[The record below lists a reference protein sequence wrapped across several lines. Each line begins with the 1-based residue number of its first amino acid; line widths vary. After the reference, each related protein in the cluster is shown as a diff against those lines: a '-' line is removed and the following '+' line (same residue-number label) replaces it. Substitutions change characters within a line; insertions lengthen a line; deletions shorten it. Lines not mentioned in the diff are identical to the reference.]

1 MVEIV
6 KAGGWVMWPIIASP
20 ILAFGIIVERLWS
33 LQRQRVMP
41 KNLVAQVWQLS
52 DQGKR
57 TQNHMEKKR
66 DGLPLGRMLAAGVI
80 NASPH
85 RQLMKESI
93 EETGRRVV
101 PEFERFSNTL

>member
-1 MVEIV
+1 
-6 KAGGWVMWPIIASP
+6 MWPIIASP

-52 DQGKR
+52 GQGKR
-57 TQNHMEKKR
+57 TQNHIERKR
-66 DGLPLGRMLAAGVI
+66 DGLPLGRILAAGVI

-85 RQLMKESI
+85 RQLMQESI
-93 EETGRRVV
+93 EESGHRVV